1 MEEKTGRNAEVVE
14 AAMTRVC
21 HAYLHEIVVLAN
33 GDVTTCCYDG
43 LGQNKLE
50 NVNRM
55 PLEQIWTEKFI
66 PWHAENLKSNALRNP
81 WKSAFCNDCI
91 DRKIMVPFNA
101 VKTADPELINF
112 FNEEN
117 PPFPG
122 SLVIEPTSSCNYS
135 CWGCYTGIGENKSNI
150 KVLRKEVFT
159 RHILPVIPELWQIRL
174 YNFGEPFLHPD
185 IKEFIAMIRGANSKV
200 RIDIS
205 TNGMLMDPE
214 ASEVIVDSQVNY
226 LSVSLHG
233 GHTQQGL
240 LNYARRGPDIDVI
253 TSNIRA
259 LVEAKRRKNSKL
271 PWIYLKA
278 LLFDWNDSEEEMR
291 DYLEFGKD
299 LGADFTGWDLNTAG
313 EHTSKRVAPGTEAYA
328 MLEKNHLLLQDFYR
342 LPAWP

>member
-1 MEEKTGRNAEVVE
+1 
-14 AAMTRVC
+14 MTRVC

-43 LGQNKLE
+43 TGQNKLD

-55 PLEQIWTEKFI
+55 PLEQIWIEKFI
-66 PWHAENLKSNALRNP
+66 PWHLENLKANAKQTL

-91 DRKIMVPFNA
+91 DRKIMVPFKA
-101 VKTADPELINF
+101 VKTRDPEMIQH
-112 FNEEN
+112 FNQTN
-117 PPFPG
+117 PPFPI
-122 SLVIEPTSSCNYS
+122 SLVVEPTSSCNYS
-135 CWGCYTGIGENKSNI
+135 CWGCYTGNNQNPSNM

-159 RHILPVIPELWQIRL
+159 EHILPVIPKLWQIRL
-174 YNFGEPFLHPD
+174 YNFGEPFLHPN
-185 IKEFIAMIRGANSKV
+185 IKEFIAMIRGANPRI

-205 TNGMLMDPE
+205 TNGMFMDGA
-214 ASEVIVDSQVNY
+214 ASEVIVDSQVNF

-253 TSNIRA
+253 TSNIRM
-259 LVEAKRRKNSKL
+259 LVEAKKRKHSKL

-278 LLFDWNDSEEEMR
+278 LLFDWNDSEQEMKE
-291 DYLEFGKD
+291 YLEFGRA
-299 LGADFTGWDLNTAG
+299 LGVDFTGWDLNAADPT
-313 EHTSKRVAPGTEAYA
+313 HSSKRVAPGTEAYA